1 MIKICINCNT
11 EKDILTKSNICK
23 ECNILKRKA
32 SHKKWR
38 DNNKDKIKENNN
50 EWRDNNR
57 DYNKT
62 YKENNIDK
70 IKDLNKSYYNT
81 HKEKHIYD
89 KNDLKQKSKRNEY
102 RRIKYATDPLY
113 RLKHDMRANTNVF
126 KKNGYKKMSS
136 TEILHGCTYE
146 FLFEYIQ
153 SKFEDWMT
161 WNNKGLYEKNKYNI
175 GWDIDHITPLSKAS
189 NEQEL
194 IKLFHYTNLQ
204 PLCSKINRDIKK
216 NLTI

>member
-70 IKDLNKSYYNT
+70 IKDL
-81 HKEKHIYD
+81 
-89 KNDLKQKSKRNEY
+89 KQKSKRNEN
-102 RRIKYATDPLY
+102 RRTKYATDPLY

-161 WNNKGLYEKNKYNI
+161 WNNKGLYEKNKYR
-175 GWDIDHITPLSKAS
+175 H
-189 NEQEL
+189 
-194 IKLFHYTNLQ
+194 
-204 PLCSKINRDIKK
+204 
-216 NLTI
+216 